1 MKLRPGRCARKI
13 NSQAWARYS
22 VKKPKKNYIKALP
35 RTSLLIFN
43 MGDDKPTFD
52 LHLYLKANSNIQ
64 LRSNCLE
71 AARQSANKYLEK
83 QIPGEFFMKVIPF
96 PHNVIREKK
105 FASGAG
111 ADRVS
116 QGMTLS
122 FGKPASVAARVFAGN
137 VIFDLKTN
145 AKNKVVAREALRR
158 ASGKLSGT
166 CTIVMSAE
174 SRAAV
179 QALAVA

>member
-1 MKLRPGRCARKI
+1 MKLRPGRCVRKI

-22 VKKPKKNYIKALP
+22 VKKPKKNFIKALP

-43 MGDDKPTFD
+43 MGEDKPGFD
-52 LHLYLKANSNIQ
+52 LYYALKSDYDVQ
-64 LRSNCLE
+64 LRSNALE

-83 QIPGEFFMKVIPF
+83 QIPGEYFMKVVPF
-96 PHNVIREKK
+96 PHNVVREKK

-122 FGKPASVAARVFAGN
+122 FGKPASVAARVFAGDT
-137 VIFDLKTN
+137 VMYLKTN
-145 AKNKVVAREALRR
+145 AKNKVVAKEALRR
-158 ASGKLSGT
+158 ASSKLSGT
-166 CTIVMSAE
+166 YRILMSVE
-174 SRAAV
+174 SRKAV
-179 QALAVA
+179 QALAAA